1 MRRIV
6 TGQALV
12 EDAPPDPFSVWMNLN
27 MTRKLPMGVDL
38 KDLDI
43 KFHANTIIGR
53 LYGHWAVM
61 KRPGPRGTSRPDR
74 MPPRYDLADEE
85 GRFPP
90 NPYRNDDGTPTKKF
104 YDAYKVWHGY
114 MLDIIASISTRK
126 LGKDIH
132 TGQEIDF
139 LKPARELLGWR
150 GGRPGTEIVQ
160 ALKTAAQ
167 IDEAVLGP
175 LKSGR
180 GRDYA
185 NLMEILEIVFDDP
198 SYEEAA
204 RDFWEISSGS
214 RTLPAEH
221 IDAWIAGGDVTEL
234 PGPSA

>member
-126 LGKDIH
+126 LGK
-132 TGQEIDF
+132 
-139 LKPARELLGWR
+139 
-150 GGRPGTEIVQ
+150 IVQ